1 MSDLSTP
8 LAEAPP
14 LQTLVAET
22 TLTWSSKK
30 SGPSDRPNYTPSMSL
45 FKNTSSG
52 SHSSIKPTINDTLD
66 KVEKSSEISSTIDS
80 EVQAKLD
87 DFDEQFN

>member
-1 MSDLSTP
+1 
-8 LAEAPP
+8 
-14 LQTLVAET
+14 
-22 TLTWSSKK
+22 
-30 SGPSDRPNYTPSMSL
+30 MSL

-80 EVQAKLD
+80 EVKAKLD
-87 DFDEQFN
+87 DFDEQFNWHLKLKKIRPFFILFIILIDHFTVLFVD